1 MSNYRNDKIKRYSQ
15 MFGALSNPNRAII
28 FRRLVSCCCDE
39 SESCSHDDMG
49 SCVGDLGKNL
59 KIAASTVSHHIK
71 ELNRA
76 GLIKM
81 ERCGRMVK
89 CCIDSKAIQEL
100 AEFFGVPAH
109 EKLRAPTRHRKCV

>member
-1 MSNYRNDKIKRYSQ
+1 

-28 FRRLVSCCCDE
+28 FQRLASCCCDE
-39 SESCSHDDMG
+39 SESCSHEDMR
-49 SCVGDLGKNL
+49 SCVGDLGKDL

-89 CCIDSKAIQEL
+89 CCIDSSAAKEL
-100 AEFFGVPAH
+100 AEFLGLPAH
-109 EKLRAPTRHRKCV
+109 KKRPTPARGRRRI